1 MTQGWIDDQR
11 FRCGNTTNQDPHGLS
26 AQAGCFGFRPAF
38 RDNFSELVYLSRYA
52 DGRPAPIHVLDGLP
66 GIMVKT
72 RYPSGR
78 VKAVKEGVISGFL
91 RDGCF
96 YTREEAADFIAS
108 LVPS

>member
-1 MTQGWIDDQR
+1 MTQGWIDDQQLR
-11 FRCGNTTNQDPHGLS
+11 RDNAVGQDQCGLS
-26 AQAGCFGFRPAF
+26 AHAGCFGFRPAF

-66 GIMVKT
+66 DAMVQT

-78 VKAVKEGVISGFL
+78 VKAVKEGLISGFL

-108 LVPS
+108 LALS